1 MTDVLRGLVAAHRP
15 LWVGRPLWAG
25 LGVLVLAAL
34 DLADPALLTGVGVL
48 VLTLASET
56 EA

>member
-1 MTDVLRGLVAAHRP
+1 MSDFLRRLIVENRP
-15 LWVGRPLWAG
+15 LWVG

-34 DLADPALLTGVGVL
+34 DLADPALLAGVGVL
-48 VLTLASET
+48 VAALAGEG

>member
-1 MTDVLRGLVAAHRP
+1 MSEFARRAIVEYRP
-15 LWVGRPLWAG
+15 LWVG

-48 VLTLASET
+48 MAAIVGEG

>member
-1 MTDVLRGLVAAHRP
+1 MSELVRRVF
-15 LWVGRPLWAG
+15 LEYRPLWAG
-25 LGVLVLAAL
+25 LGILVLAAL

-48 VLTLASET
+48 VLSLVGEG

>member
-1 MTDVLRGLVAAHRP
+1 MREFVHHLLVEYRP
-15 LWVGRPLWAG
+15 LWVG

-48 VLTLASET
+48 VMTLTGEF

>member
-1 MTDVLRGLVAAHRP
+1 MSELVRRVFLENRP
-15 LWVGRPLWAG
+15 LWVG

-48 VLTLASET
+48 VAALAGEG